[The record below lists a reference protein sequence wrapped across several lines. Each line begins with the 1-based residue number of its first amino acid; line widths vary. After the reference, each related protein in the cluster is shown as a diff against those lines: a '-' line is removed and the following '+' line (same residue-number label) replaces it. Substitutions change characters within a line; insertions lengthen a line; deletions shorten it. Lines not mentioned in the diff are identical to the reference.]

1 MHDQTPRTSIN
12 TGRGK
17 AVCELPVILYI
28 III

>member
-1 MHDQTPRTSIN
+1 MHEQTPTTSVD

-17 AVCELPVILYI
+17 AVCELPVIVCI